1 MAVILLTMVVMVRRA
16 FVTILAFLL
25 VARSTAT
32 AQTLRVDVLLH
43 EVISTVTDSDGRLVT
58 DLRPEDF
65 IVELDGTPQR
75 IEHFTHGKNV
85 PLSIGLVL
93 DTSRSMENTMTALK
107 AAAESFVSGMY
118 PEDESFIVTFDFKAT
133 LLQGF
138 THDPERLFNAL
149 QTVAVG
155 GSTRLIRGITQARK
169 NMAQAEN
176 PKRVLIVISDG
187 GDSSADEREVAE
199 FREQLDGAD
208 VLIYPVQLQ
217 DLDETNVLAKLSRR
231 TTGTTDSLHGA
242 PAAFRPD
249 LAKRFME
256 SIASESAGK
265 YFYIKMTSLPNL
277 FSRQLSDTFEGI
289 FTELRGQYTIG
300 FYPGSDDPAS
310 SRVRVRTLNPAYH
323 VRTSAPH
330 APPSAEVDADPY
342 EAALLRADSEKRRGQ
357 GADAMRTLERATI
370 LNPSDP
376 RASRALAQL
385 YLDQGRFQ
393 QALEVLNNLQSRG
406 TLNGADHLI
415 FGNALLHL
423 GDTSDAQAHFLQ
435 SLQQA
440 PENPQVYFQLY
451 TVYMKLNQPANAL
464 AILDQYLDRFP
475 EDAGRDYAV
484 ERANKL
490 R

>member
-1 MAVILLTMVVMVRRA
+1 MARWTFI
-16 FVTILAFLL
+16 TILGFSL
-25 VARSTAT
+25 VAGLTAT
-32 AQTLRVDVLLH
+32 AQTLRVDVLLR
-43 EVISTVTDSDGRLVT
+43 EVITTVTDSDGRLVT
-58 DLRPEDF
+58 DLHPEDF
-65 IVELDGTPQR
+65 IVELDGTPQK

-107 AAAESFVSGMY
+107 AAAESFVSGMH

-149 QTVAVG
+149 QTVAAG
-155 GSTRLIRGITQARK
+155 GSTGLIRGITKARK

-187 GDSSADEREVAE
+187 GDSFSDEREVAG
-199 FREQLDGAD
+199 FQEQLDGID
-208 VLIYPVQLQ
+208 VLIYPVQFQ
-217 DLDETNVLAKLSRR
+217 DLDETNTITKLAGHSRL
-231 TTGTTDSLHGA
+231 TTDNLHGT
-242 PAAFRPD
+242 PAGFRPD
-249 LAKRFME
+249 LAKRLMA

-277 FSRQLSDTFEGI
+277 LSRQLNDTFENI
-289 FTELRGQYTIG
+289 FTELRGQYSIG
-300 FYPGSDDPAS
+300 FYPGSDETAS

-330 APPSAEVDADPY
+330 ARPAAEADADPY
-342 EAALLRADSEKRRGQ
+342 ETALLRADAEKRRGQ
-357 GADAMRTLERATI
+357 GADAIRTLEHATI
-370 LNPSDP
+370 LNSSDQ
-376 RASRALAQL
+376 RAFRALAQL
-385 YLDQGRFQ
+385 YADQGRFT
-393 QALEVLNNLQSRG
+393 QALEVLNNLQSLG
-406 TLNGADHLI
+406 MLSGADHLI
-415 FGNALLHL
+415 FGNVLLQL
-423 GDTSDAQAHFLQ
+423 GDTSDAQVHFLQ
-435 SLQQA
+435 SLHQA

-451 TVYMKLNQPANAL
+451 KVYMNLNQPANAL